1 MTLCVIAMT
10 CGPILVSTIGMFII
24 SAVSSIICCA
34 MSVWAMPK
42 VIAKANVFSFL
53 QMVFYIQIQGV
64 TDSFYMA
71 KPSCLPDAPHFSYT
85 FYSTIGQMISNLAA
99 IGGVTGFTYIFSKRG
114 YRLTMCVTTLIQM
127 FASIFDIIIVKR
139 WNIKVGIPDH
149 AMYIC
154 GAAIVYQ
161 VCYMLSWM
169 PMAVL
174 MSRLCPRGSESVMY
188 ALMAGFGNLG
198 QSTSQSIGA
207 VLMEYAWP
215 IISDEPCDFH
225 NAAWLLFVGHM
236 ICPIVIFPLT
246 LLLPS
251 ARVCDDIDVDGNVI
265 VKDEAEVSNDDNG
278 NTTQKEIVVDAS
290 NV

>member
-1 MTLCVIAMT
+1 MNHTDTLPYPYKAVTSRNVSALSHFDFDDHKAIPCLFGVFEFNKEIVQRNPCIFIYCVVMTLCVIAMT
-10 CGPILVSTIGMFII
+10 CGTILVSTLGMFII

-34 MSVWAMPK
+34 MSIWAMPK

-71 KPSCLPDAPHFSYT
+71 KPDCLPDAPHFSYT

-127 FASIFDIIIVKR
+127 FASIFDIVIVKR
-139 WNIKVGIPDH
+139 WNIKAGIPDH
-149 AMYIC
+149 VMYIC

-169 PMAVL
+169 PMVVL
-174 MSRLCPRGSESVMY
+174 MSRLCPRGS
-188 ALMAGFGNLG
+188 
-198 QSTSQSIGA
+198 
-207 VLMEYAWP
+207 
-215 IISDEPCDFH
+215 
-225 NAAWLLFVGHM
+225 
-236 ICPIVIFPLT
+236 
-246 LLLPS
+246 
-251 ARVCDDIDVDGNVI
+251 
-265 VKDEAEVSNDDNG
+265 
-278 NTTQKEIVVDAS
+278 
-290 NV
+290 